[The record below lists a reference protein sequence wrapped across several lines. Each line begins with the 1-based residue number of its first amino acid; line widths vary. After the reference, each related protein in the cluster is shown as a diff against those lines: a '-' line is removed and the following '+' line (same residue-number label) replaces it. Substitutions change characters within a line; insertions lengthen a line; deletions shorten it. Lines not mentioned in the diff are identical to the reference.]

1 MVDLIYMNLAKE
13 DAVLLR
19 TSKEL
24 KLWWKELGQQHVLK
38 GK

>member
-1 MVDLIYMNLAKE
+1 MVDLIYMNLAK
-13 DAVLLR
+13 DALLLR

>member
-1 MVDLIYMNLAKE
+1 MVDLICPNLVK

-19 TSKEL
+19 NSKEL
-24 KLWWKELGQQHVLK
+24 KLWGKELGQQHVLK